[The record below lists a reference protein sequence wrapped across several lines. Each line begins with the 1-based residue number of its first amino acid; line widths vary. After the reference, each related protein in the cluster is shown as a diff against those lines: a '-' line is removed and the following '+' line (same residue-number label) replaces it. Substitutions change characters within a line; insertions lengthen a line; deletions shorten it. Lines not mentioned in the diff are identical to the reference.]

1 MSVKG
6 IGMAISKGIRRASEV
21 ADQIRAG
28 IDSGDL
34 KPRDR
39 LPSERRLAA
48 RFGVSR
54 DTVRRALAELA
65 DDSLITAHRGSGSY
79 VRGEQVPPVGDVF
92 AAARPLEL
100 MDVRFAL
107 EPHICRL
114 SVLNAVPSD
123 FDRMEALLI
132 EMEEWVAD
140 VARFA
145 DADTRFHALLAGT
158 TKNPLLIWLSA
169 QVTSVRGQ
177 PQWTRMRQLTLE
189 PNIISRYNA
198 QHRNIFDAVRARAP
212 EEAAAHMKNHL
223 ETARLSLTRA
233 SST

>member
-1 MSVKG
+1 
-6 IGMAISKGIRRASEV
+6 MAILKGTRRSSEV
-21 ADQIRAG
+21 AGRIRAAINAG
-28 IDSGDL
+28 EL
-34 KPRDR
+34 QPRDR
-39 LPSERRLAA
+39 LPSERRLAE
-48 RFGVSR
+48 RFAVSR

-65 DDSLITAHRGSGSY
+65 DDSLITAQRGSGSY
-79 VRGEQVPPVGDVF
+79 VRGDQLPQVGDVF

-114 SVLNAVPSD
+114 AVLNAIPSD
-123 FDRMEALLI
+123 LDKMETLLL
-132 EMEEWVAD
+132 EMEEGVSDAP
-140 VARFA
+140 RFA
-145 DADTRFHALLAGT
+145 DADTRFHALLVEAT
-158 TKNPLLIWLSA
+158 RNPLLVWLSA
-169 QVTSVRGQ
+169 HVTSVRGQ
-177 PQWTRMRQLTLE
+177 QQWTRMRQLTLE

-212 EEAAAHMKNHL
+212 EEAAAQMMNHL

>member
-1 MSVKG
+1 MV
-6 IGMAISKGIRRASEV
+6 ISKGIRRASEV

-28 IDSGDL
+28 IDSGEL

-39 LPSERRLAA
+39 LPSERRLAE

-65 DDSLITAHRGSGSY
+65 DDALITAQRGSGSY
-79 VRGEQVPPVGDVF
+79 VRSGQMPPVGDVF

-114 SVLNAVPSD
+114 AVLNAVPSD
-123 FDRMEALLI
+123 FDRMEALLL
-132 EMEEWVAD
+132 EMEAGVTDA
-140 VARFA
+140 ARFA
-145 DADTRFHALLAGT
+145 EADTRFHALLVEA

-177 PQWTRMRQLTLE
+177 QQWTRMRQLTLE

-198 QHRNIFDAVRARAP
+198 QHRNIFGAVRAREP
-212 EEAAAHMKNHL
+212 EEAAAQMMNHL

-233 SST
+233 SAT